1 MWHQQLTKEQRIET
15 LNQLALST
23 GYAPFAIEKD
33 WWVCM
38 VLRAVF
44 KSKYKDQ
51 IIFKGGTSLSK
62 AYQIIERFSE
72 DVDLII
78 DKNLLGFAEDPETK
92 TQMKKLR
99 KTAGKFVIS
108 EFREELVKQLEKLE
122 ISENEYEIKYSE
134 IIDDLSDPNHLELV
148 YNSVIPQESYVQQ
161 KVLIEMGARAMTE
174 PSEKKMVES
183 FIEKHYKDAP
193 FSLPQF
199 EVLVT
204 VPTKTFLEKILLIH
218 EEFSK
223 PIERIRSERMSR
235 HLFDLHQLYH
245 TEYGKRALIDDS
257 LFERIVDFRKRMN
270 NSKWIN
276 YDNHKKGLINII
288 PPQEIMNK
296 WEEDYRIMQGSMIV
310 GESPNFKTL
319 IEIMKEIMG
328 KLNKVVS

>member
-1 MWHQQLTKEQRIET
+1 MNNWFTLTSEEKFEVISQTVVLFCFSEVV
-15 LNQLALST
+15 
-23 GYAPFAIEKD
+23 IEKD

-44 KSKYKDQ
+44 QSKYKDQ

-78 DKNLLGFAEDPETK
+78 DKSLLGFSDDPETK

-108 EFREELVKQLEKLE
+108 EFREELVHQLTKLG

-134 IIDDLSDPNHLELV
+134 IVDDLSDPNHLELI

-174 PSEKKMVES
+174 PSEKREVQS
-183 FIEKHYKDAP
+183 FIENYYKDAP

-204 VPTKTFLEKILLIH
+204 VPTKTFLEKILLLH

-223 PIERIRSERMSR
+223 PEDRIRSERMSR
-235 HLFDLHQLYH
+235 HLFDLYQLYH
-245 TEYGKRALIDDS
+245 TGYGRNALDDDE
-257 LFERIVDFRKRMN
+257 LFEKIVVFRERMN
-270 NSKWIN
+270 RSKWIN
-276 YDNHKKGLINII
+276 YENHKKGFVNII
-288 PPQEIMNK
+288 PPEKVIGD
-296 WEEDYRIMQGSMIV
+296 WENDYKIMQSNMIV
-310 GESPNFKTL
+310 GESPSFAIL
-319 IEIMKEIMG
+319 IETMKEIMK
-328 KLNKVVS
+328 KLNNQ

>member
-1 MWHQQLTKEQRIET
+1 MWHSKLTKEQRIET

-44 KSKYKDQ
+44 QSKYKGQ

-78 DKNLLGFAEDPETK
+78 DKNLLGFSNNPETK

-108 EFREELVKQLEKLE
+108 DFREELESEMNKLG
-122 ISENEYEIKYSE
+122 ISNDDYKIIYSAFV
-134 IIDDLSDPNHLELV
+134 DDLSDPNHLELV
-148 YNSVIPQESYVQQ
+148 YKSVIPQENYVQQ

-174 PSEKKMVES
+174 PSEKKEIQS
-183 FIEKHYKDAP
+183 FIENYYKDAP
-193 FSLPQF
+193 FSLPPF

-204 VPTKTFLEKILLIH
+204 VPTKTFLEKILLLH

-223 PIERIRSERMSR
+223 PKGRIRSERMSR
-235 HLFDLHQLYH
+235 HLFDLYQLYY
-245 TEYGKRALIDDS
+245 TEYGINALADDE
-257 LFERIVDFRKRMN
+257 LFEKIVVFREKMN
-270 NSKWIN
+270 LSKWIN
-276 YDNHKKGLINII
+276 YENHKKGSINII
-288 PPQEIMNK
+288 PPEEVIGD
-296 WEEDYRIMQGSMIV
+296 WEKDYKIMQSSMIV
-310 GESPNFKTL
+310 GESPSFSVL
-319 IEIMKEIMG
+319 IETMKEILI
-328 KLNKVVS
+328 KLNNQ

>member
-23 GYAPFAIEKD
+23 GYASFAIEKD

-44 KSKYKDQ
+44 QSKYKDH

-78 DKNLLGFAEDPETK
+78 DKKLLGFAEDPETK

-108 EFREELVKQLEKLE
+108 DFKEELVNQLQKLG
-122 ISENEYEIKYSE
+122 ISEKEYEIKFSKVV
-134 IIDDLSDPNHLELV
+134 DDLSDPNHLELV
-148 YNSVIPQESYVQQ
+148 YSSVIPQESYVQQ

-174 PSEKKMVES
+174 PSEKRMVQS
-183 FIEKHYKDAP
+183 FIEDHYVGAP
-193 FSLPQF
+193 FSLPSF

-204 VPTKTFLEKILLIH
+204 VPTKTFLEKILLLH
-218 EEFSK
+218 EEFTK
-223 PIERIRSERMSR
+223 PTGRIRSERMSR
-235 HLFDLHQLYH
+235 HLFDLYQLYH
-245 TEYGKRALIDDS
+245 TEYVKSALTDNH

-270 NSKWIN
+270 SSKWIN

-296 WEEDYRIMQGSMIV
+296 WEDDYRIMQGSMIV
-310 GESPNFKTL
+310 GESPNFTAL
-319 IEIMKEIMG
+319 IEMMKEIMG
-328 KLNKVVS
+328 KLNNP

>member
-44 KSKYKDQ
+44 QSKYKDQ

-78 DKNLLGFAEDPETK
+78 DKNLLGFTDDPETK

-108 EFREELVKQLEKLE
+108 DFREELIHQLEKLG
-122 ISENEYEIKYSE
+122 INDSDYKIKFSE
-134 IIDDLSDPNHLELV
+134 IVDDLSDPNHLELV
-148 YNSVIPQESYVQQ
+148 YKSVIPQESYVQQ
-161 KVLIEMGARAMTE
+161 KVLIEMGARALTE
-174 PSEKKMVES
+174 PSEKKEMQS
-183 FIEKHYKDAP
+183 FIENYYKDAP
-193 FSLPQF
+193 FSLSPF

-204 VPTKTFLEKILLIH
+204 VPTKTFLEKILLLH

-223 PIERIRSERMSR
+223 PTEKIRTERMSR
-235 HLFDLHQLYH
+235 HLFDLYQLYH
-245 TEYGKRALIDDS
+245 TEFGKNALEDDE
-257 LFERIVDFRKRMN
+257 LFEKIVVFREKMN
-270 NSKWIN
+270 RSKWIN
-276 YDNHKKGLINII
+276 YENHKKGFINII
-288 PPQEIMNK
+288 PPEEVIAD
-296 WEEDYRIMQGSMIV
+296 WENDYRIMQVNMIV
-310 GESPNFKTL
+310 GESPSFQVL
-319 IEIMKEIMG
+319 IETINEIND
-328 KLNKVVS
+328 KLNNHKN